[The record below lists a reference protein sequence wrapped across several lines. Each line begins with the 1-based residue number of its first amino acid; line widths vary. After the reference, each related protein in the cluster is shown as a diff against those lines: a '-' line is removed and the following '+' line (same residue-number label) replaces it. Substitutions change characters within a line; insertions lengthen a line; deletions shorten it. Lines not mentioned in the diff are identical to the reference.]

1 MKILTCDYCGR
12 VLGRTHGVSC
22 CGRSECRE
30 KWLHD
35 DVHTNRTRAALA
47 IIRDEH
53 RASRTRSRQAQETI
67 DAFRADIEAMRAG
80 RHDPIPVPGVTCVD
94 CGAVLPESDAADET
108 RCAKCRRRRKDW
120 LLRLSEWLRSRPAPM
135 PGHCP
140 VCGMKKKAGKP
151 YCSDQCANE
160 AAHWEA
166 VAAWLGG
173 TGPDPTKPN
182 NTKQEGAR

>member
-12 VLGRTHGVSC
+12 GLGRTHGVRC

-35 DVHTNRTRAALA
+35 DAERNRTRAALA
-47 IIRDEH
+47 IIRDER
-53 RASRTRSRQAQETI
+53 RASRTRNRQAQEI
-67 DAFRADIEAMRAG
+67 LSAYACDIASMRAG
-80 RHDPIPVPGVTCVD
+80 RHDPPPMPGVTCID
-94 CGAVLPESDAADET
+94 CGAVLPESYAADET
-108 RCAKCRRRRKDW
+108 RCAKCRRRRNDW
-120 LLRLSEWLRSRPAPM
+120 LLRLGEWRRSRPAPT

-140 VCGMKKKAGKP
+140 VCGMKTKP
-151 YCSDQCANE
+151 GRTWCSDPCANE

-173 TGPDPTKPN
+173 TGPDPTKT
-182 NTKQEGAR
+182 NTTRLKGAR